1 MTKCNIWYSSG
12 KQFCRGYCVSIMLVV
27 SFMDAGENVSNLR
40 FPYLSIHLKASQ
52 AAGKGILDSTR
63 NWSHHQNP
71 GIKIKVPSV
80 AGFEVL
86 KTSKVFPVF
95 WQLTITYPCT
105 PHQYT
110 VEITHVFVYYL
121 YMSLFLFGCSLRREE
136 PSPEDSVEVEML
148 ESHIP
153 RQEDTNLGVVEHRET
168 AAAVVNLSR
177 PAEISQ
183 RNQYPK
189 RKRGKYFQYSG
200 EDHVTIG
207 KFTSESA
214 KSRN

>member
-1 MTKCNIWYSSG
+1 
-12 KQFCRGYCVSIMLVV
+12 MLVV

-40 FPYLSIHLKASQ
+40 FSSLSIHVKASE
-52 AAGKGILDSTR
+52 AAGKGILNSTR

-71 GIKIKVPSV
+71 GIKIKVPSL
-80 AGFEVL
+80 AGFKVL
-86 KTSKVFPVF
+86 KTSKAFPVF
-95 WQLTITYPCT
+95 WQLTITYPCA

-110 VEITHVFVYYL
+110 CFLWKLHECSSTTFTCL
-121 YMSLFLFGCSLRREE
+121 CFSLVSSLRREE

-153 RQEDTNLGVVEHRET
+153 MQEDTNLGVVEHSET
-168 AAAVVNLSR
+168 VAAVVNLLR
-177 PAEISQ
+177 PAKISQ

-189 RKRGKYFQYSG
+189 WKRGKYFQYSG
-200 EDHVTIG
+200 EDRVTIG